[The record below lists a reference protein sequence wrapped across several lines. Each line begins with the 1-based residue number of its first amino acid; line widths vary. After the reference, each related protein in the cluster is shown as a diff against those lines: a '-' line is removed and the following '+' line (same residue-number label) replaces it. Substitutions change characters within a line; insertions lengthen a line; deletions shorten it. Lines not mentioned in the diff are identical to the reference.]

1 MQKKKEV
8 ISSKANFDFTQLSEI
23 LAYKHLLFMLIKRDF
38 VAFYKQTILGP
49 IWLVLQ
55 PLLTTIMFVIV
66 FGNIAGLS
74 TDGTPKVIFY
84 LSGVTLWSYFAE
96 CFNKTSTVFKDNAQ
110 IFGKVYF
117 PRIVIPISIVIS
129 GLFRFAIQFLL
140 FMFIYLYYLVKGNA
154 VFSSFFLA
162 LPIILFFTALL
173 ALGSGMIISALTT
186 KYRDL
191 SFLITFG
198 VQLLMYITPVIYP
211 LSSISSKYAFLIK
224 LNPLTPFFEIFRYA
238 ISGKGTFSLA
248 SIAYSASFTFIV
260 LVVGLFIFNKVQR
273 TFMDTV

>member
-8 ISSKANFDFTQLSEI
+8 ISNKANLDFTEI
-23 LAYKHLLFMLIKRDF
+23 REVLEYKHLLIMLVKRDF

-49 IWLVLQ
+49 VWLVLQ
-55 PLLTTIMFVIV
+55 PLLTTLMFVIV

-96 CFNKTSTVFKDNAQ
+96 CFNKTSTVFKDNAH

-140 FMFIYLYYLVKGNA
+140 FLFIYFYYIVKGSA
-154 VFSSFFLA
+154 VFSSVIFS

-173 ALGSGMIISALTT
+173 ALGAGMVISALTT

-198 VQLLMYITPVIYP
+198 VQLLMYVTPVIYP
-211 LSSISSKYAFLIK
+211 LSSISSKYAFLIN

-238 ISGKGTFSLA
+238 ISGKGTFSIA
-248 SIAYSASFTFIV
+248 SVTYSAFFTVVV
-260 LVVGLFIFNKVQR
+260 LLVGLYIFNKVQR